1 LTQKPANG
9 VNGPDEI
16 RKLLSG
22 DSSRSFTDCMSALI
36 IEDEALRARFW
47 EMFFANEEPYS
58 RRAAWAL
65 DTVCESHP
73 EWAQPYVKRLIEA
86 LKIFEH
92 DGLKRHSLHLLGRIE
107 IPDDLKG
114 ELINVCFGWLISPT
128 EAVAAKVYSMDILYQ
143 LSQQFPEIKHEL
155 IDSIEFGMH
164 DGTPGYQN
172 LAKKLLVKLYS
183 EV

>member
-1 LTQKPANG
+1 
-9 VNGPDEI
+9 
-16 RKLLSG
+16 
-22 DSSRSFTDCMSALI
+22 
-36 IEDEALRARFW
+36 
-47 EMFFANEEPYS
+47 
-58 RRAAWAL
+58 
-65 DTVCESHP
+65 
-73 EWAQPYVKRLIEA
+73 
-86 LKIFEH
+86 
-92 DGLKRHSLHLLGRIE
+92 RIE